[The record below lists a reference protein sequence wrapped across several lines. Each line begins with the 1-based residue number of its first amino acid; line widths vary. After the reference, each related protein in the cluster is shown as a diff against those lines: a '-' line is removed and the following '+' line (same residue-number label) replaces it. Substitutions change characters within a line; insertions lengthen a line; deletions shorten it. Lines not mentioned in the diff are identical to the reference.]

1 MSIKTYLE
9 NCILLLKIK
18 EMHSEEKQNNLLCIV
33 DLGENCERNR
43 CGAAENPQEND
54 QPGEGK

>member
-9 NCILLLKIK
+9 HFISLLKMK
-18 EMHSEEKQNNLLCIV
+18 ELHCKEKQNNLLEIV

-43 CGAAENPQEND
+43 CGGAENPQEYD
-54 QPGEGK
+54 QPGGG